1 MSGAGNCGNNDI
13 TLKNDLKA
21 SLFGVDNNSRD
32 MLQVFSKPPTDESAQ
47 RSLSIADKRLM
58 KVPSRYSVK
67 ERLKVISETDDPLSE
82 KVLSSYE
89 PVLTITKEN
98 LTIRRDDEARIVTA
112 LHSASKKQTTGS
124 IYSVVV
130 DLSKTGTLGIGVK
143 DLTDHVLAVSM
154 LKRENCTPGAGEDAG
169 KLFLHFQYQDYMEN

>member
-1 MSGAGNCGNNDI
+1 MSDTGGSNLANLLMKSNE
-13 TLKNDLKA
+13 KA
-21 SLFGVDNNSRD
+21 SLFEDHPGSGDFNQD
-32 MLQVFSKPPTDESAQ
+32 MLDMLSKKFPEDSSKGPMTV
-47 RSLSIADKRLM
+47 ADKRLS

-67 ERLKVISETDDPLSE
+67 ERLKVVSDTEDPLSE
-82 KVLSSYE
+82 KTLSSYE
-89 PVLTITKEN
+89 PVLTVTKEN
-98 LTIRRDDEARIVTA
+98 LTIRKDDEARIVAA

-130 DLSKTGTLGIGVK
+130 DLGKTGTLGIGVK

-169 KLFLHFQYQDYMEN
+169 KYRCFS